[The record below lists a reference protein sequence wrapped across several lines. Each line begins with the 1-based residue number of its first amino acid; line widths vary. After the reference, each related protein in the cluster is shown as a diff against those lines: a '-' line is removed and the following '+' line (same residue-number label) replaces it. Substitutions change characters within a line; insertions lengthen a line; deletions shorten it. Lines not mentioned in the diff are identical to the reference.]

1 MKSSLFAVALVLAIL
16 IGLKAF
22 TRAVA
27 QPVEHAQFS
36 KDAGEVYLLPLAMR
50 LLDGASVE
58 EVAAEVMKQAEPATL
73 SRVNEPPSRSC
84 RPRAETSFL
93 QAALRRLKAA
103 QAENALRLKG
113 IITGPRPLI
122 LVNHV
127 TIAPGEDARVP
138 LVGRSVTVRC
148 LQVTAQ
154 SARVLINGKLATL
167 CMDSKRGI

>member
-1 MKSSLFAVALVLAIL
+1 M
-16 IGLKAF
+16 
-22 TRAVA
+22 
-27 QPVEHAQFS
+27 
-36 KDAGEVYLLPLAMR
+36 
-50 LLDGASVE
+50 
-58 EVAAEVMKQAEPATL
+58 
-73 SRVNEPPSRSC
+73 
-84 RPRAETSFL
+84 
-93 QAALRRLKAA
+93 RRLKAA

>member
-22 TRAVA
+22 TRAAA
-27 QPVEHAQFS
+27 QPVEHVQFS
-36 KDAGEVYLLPLAMR
+36 KDAGAVYLMPLAMR
-50 LLDGASVE
+50 LLDGASIE
-58 EVAAEVMKQAEPATL
+58 EVAAEVMKQAEPAPL
-73 SRVNEPPSRSC
+73 SEAPSGSC
-84 RPRAETSFL
+84 RPQAETSFL
-93 QAALRRLKAA
+93 QFALRRLKAA
-103 QAENALRLKG
+103 QAENALQLKG
-113 IITGPRPLI
+113 IITGPRSLI

-138 LVGRSVTVRC
+138 LVGRAVTVRC

-167 CMDSKRGI
+167 CMDSKSGI

>member
-1 MKSSLFAVALVLAIL
+1 MKSSLFAAALVLAIL

-36 KDAGEVYLLPLAMR
+36 KDAGAVYLMPLAMR
-50 LLDGASVE
+50 LLDGASIE
-58 EVAAEVMKQAEPATL
+58 EVAAEVMKQAEPAPL
-73 SRVNEPPSRSC
+73 SRVSEARSGSR
-84 RPRAETSFL
+84 RPQAETSFL
-93 QAALRRLKAA
+93 QFAFGRLKAA
-103 QAENALRLKG
+103 QAENALQLKG

-138 LVGRSVTVRC
+138 LVGRAVTVRC

-167 CMDSKRGI
+167 CMDSKSGI

>member
-36 KDAGEVYLLPLAMR
+36 KDAGAVYLMPLAMR
-50 LLDGASVE
+50 LLDGASIE
-58 EVAAEVMKQAEPATL
+58 EVAAEVMKQAEPAPL
-73 SRVNEPPSRSC
+73 CVSEAPSGSC
-84 RPRAETSFL
+84 RPQAETSFL
-93 QAALRRLKAA
+93 QFALRRLKAA
-103 QAENALRLKG
+103 QAENALQLKG
-113 IITGPRPLI
+113 IITGPRSLI

-138 LVGRSVTVRC
+138 LVGRAVTVRC

-167 CMDSKRGI
+167 CMDSKSGI